1 MRIPRPETSFEPIE
15 EVLYGA
21 TAARALTAA
30 MDLRLFE
37 RLEAGEMTAAALAG
51 AVGAIPDRLEALL
64 DLLAAKGVLAKSDQ
78 GYANTQAASEYLV
91 PDKPMY
97 QGRAMALN
105 MHFFEPL
112 EKNLAQAMCRADNA
126 RGEADTVWATDE
138 IMEGMVGHAMGGPLL
153 RVTRLTAGLPGFF
166 AMRAMCDVGGNHG
179 TFTMALLDE
188 NPSLSGVILDLPHVA
203 PLSEKRCRE
212 RGYGDRIT
220 ARSFDLRTDE
230 IGEAEFDLAVAS
242 HVLYGVAED
251 LERGVGRIARALR
264 PGGWLVSHH
273 FAPGYRDPGLEACHE
288 LLTRL
293 AGYPTHYL
301 PREMLQ
307 GVMARHGFGD
317 FVAEEPKHPLGG
329 GLILAGRKGK

>member
-1 MRIPRPETSFEPIE
+1 MRIPHPETSFEPIE

-51 AVGAIPDRLEALL
+51 VVGAIPDRLEALL
-64 DLLAAKGVLAKSDQ
+64 DLLTAKGVLTKSDR
-78 GYANTQAASEYLV
+78 GYANTPAASEYLV
-91 PDKPMY
+91 PDKPLY

-112 EKNLAQAMCRADNA
+112 ERNLAQAMCRADNA
-126 RGEADTVWATDE
+126 RGESDTVWATDE

-153 RVTRLTAGLPGFF
+153 RITRLAAGLSGFS

-188 NPSLSGVILDLPHVA
+188 NPNLSGVILDLPHVA
-203 PLSEKRCRE
+203 PLSEKRCRNM
-212 RGYGDRIT
+212 GYGDRIT
-220 ARSFDLRTDE
+220 ARAFDLRTDE

-293 AGYPTHYL
+293 AGYHTHYL
-301 PREMLQ
+301 PRETLQ
-307 GVMARHGFGD
+307 GAMARHGFGD
-317 FVAEEPKHPLGG
+317 FVAEEPAAPLGG
-329 GLILAGRKGK
+329 GLILAGRKQ

>member
-1 MRIPRPETSFEPIE
+1 MRIPYPETSFEPVE
-15 EVLYGA
+15 KVLYGA
-21 TAARALTAA
+21 TASRALAAA
-30 MDLRLFE
+30 MELRLFE

-64 DLLAAKGVLAKSDQ
+64 DLLAAKGVLAKSDL
-78 GYANTQAASEYLV
+78 GYTNTPAASEYLV
-91 PDKPMY
+91 PDKPLY

-112 EKNLAQAMCRADNA
+112 EKNLAQAMCRADEA
-126 RGEADTVWATDE
+126 REQADTVWATDE

-153 RVTRLTAGLPGFF
+153 RVTRLTAGLAGFC

-188 NPSLSGVILDLPHVA
+188 NPNLSGVILDLPHVA

-212 RGYGDRIT
+212 RGYGDRIS
-220 ARSFDLRTDE
+220 ARPFDLRTDE

-242 HVLYGVAED
+242 HILYGVAED
-251 LERGVGRIARALR
+251 LESGVGKIARALR

-293 AGYPTHYL
+293 SGYPTHYL

-307 GVMARHGFGD
+307 GIMARHGFVE
-317 FVAEEPKHPLGG
+317 FVAEEPTPPLGG
-329 GLILAGRKGK
+329 GLILAGRKG